1 MNEKKYGLTRF
12 SRFCLDLFADEH
24 MRETIID
31 DMEEQYDWNR
41 KNKSRFFAGSS
52 WLFSLFIIMVTF
64 FIKSGIWRAIMF
76 ENYIKTTLRN
86 IKRHKGYSCINIA
99 GLAVGIAC
107 FLIITMWVRDEL
119 SYDHWHEHAENTYM
133 VTFIEPGSA
142 RFSIYGCGAIGP
154 ALFDQYPEVTHFS
167 RRFGP
172 VSSPLRYKEK
182 AFSGD
187 VSGVDPGFFD
197 IFSLDFLHGS
207 PEGALRTPDSIVLAE
222 RTALKY
228 FGNENPLGKVMN
240 FEWWGTWHDFR
251 VTAVIADLP
260 GNTHLEFDYLL
271 PIDFVT
277 LSGMTVDTWDAIAYK
292 NYVRL
297 RKDADVDQLNAKI
310 SGIMRAHVPEWESDV
325 NLFPIKDFHL
335 HYSTSGAKTV
345 TYVLVFSVIG
355 ILVLAMACINFIN
368 LTTAF
373 SARRAREVGMRKVI
387 GAKRSQLVLQ
397 FLGESTILTLVAL
410 VGSLLLIW
418 LLLPAVNAVSGK
430 SLALRL
436 DGTLWMQMIA
446 VVLLVGG
453 AAGLYPALKLS
464 GFCPVSVLRRT
475 STSRGGNP
483 LFRKILVVI
492 QFSISIFL
500 IISSVVV
507 LQQSLFMRGHDMGV
521 NTEFVVNME
530 LRGGIRRNYRAIR
543 EELLHLSHVE
553 AVCITNGSLNKRFAT
568 DAADWE
574 GRKPEEKINME
585 IHAVDFEYDDV
596 FGLELVEGRYFS
608 REFATDAEEAIV
620 LNQTAVRRMGI
631 EDPLGKRFDCPLPFD
646 SDRSG
651 RIIGVVK
658 DFHFRSLYEPIAPL
672 ILVIAPGWITDL
684 YIRLDGNDLS
694 GTMAAVEKVI
704 KTHAPNYPFEF
715 RFMNDEI
722 NELYSTEVRF
732 GKLVQAGTGLA
743 IFIACLGLFGL
754 ASFMAQQRTKEIG
767 IRKILGSSTTGIVAL
782 LSKDFLLWVG
792 MANLIAWPAAW
803 WMMQVWLRNF
813 AYRVPLTLWPFLFS
827 GIGVLVVA
835 WLTVS
840 WQSFRAASSDPVDT
854 LRYE

>member
-1 MNEKKYGLTRF
+1 MNEKKSGLIPF

-24 MRETIID
+24 MRETILE

-41 KNKSRFFAGSS
+41 KNKGRFFSGLS

-64 FIKSGIWRAIMF
+64 IIKSCIWRIIMF
-76 ENYIKTTLRN
+76 KNHVKTTLRN
-86 IKRHKGYSCINIA
+86 IKRHKGYSVINVA
-99 GLAVGIAC
+99 GLAVGMAC
-107 FLIITMWVRDEL
+107 FLLIAMWVRDEL
-119 SYDHWHEHAENTYM
+119 SYDRWHEHAENTYI
-133 VTFIEPGSA
+133 VSYQKPGSS

-154 ALFDQYPEVTHFS
+154 ALCDQYPEITHFS

-172 VSSPLRYKEK
+172 VSSPLRYEDKV
-182 AFSGD
+182 FSGD
-187 VSGVDPGFFD
+187 VSGVDSGFFD
-197 IFSLDFLHGS
+197 IFSLHFLHGL
-207 PEGALRTPDSIVLAE
+207 PENALNTPDSIVLTE
-222 RTALKY
+222 GTASKY
-228 FGNENPLGKVMN
+228 FGKENPLGKVMH

-260 GNTHLEFDYLL
+260 ANTHLEFDYLL

-277 LSGMTVDTWDAIAYK
+277 RSGMTYETWDAIAYK

-297 RKDADVDQLNAKI
+297 RDDADLEGLNAKI
-310 SGIMRAHVPEWESDV
+310 SGIMREHFAGWESDV
-325 NLFPIKDFHL
+325 GLFPIQDFHL
-335 HYSTSGAKTV
+335 HYSPSGAKAI

-355 ILVLAMACINFIN
+355 ILVLFMACINFVN

-397 FLGESTILTLVAL
+397 FLGESMLLTFIAL
-410 VGSLLLIW
+410 IGSLLLIF

-430 SLALRL
+430 SLALHL
-436 DGTLWMQMIA
+436 DGALAFQML
-446 VVLLVGG
+446 VVILLVGG
-453 AAGLYPALKLS
+453 AAGLYPALKLA
-464 GFCPVSVLRRT
+464 GFRPVSVLGRT

-492 QFSISIFL
+492 QFTISIFL
-500 IISSVVV
+500 IVSSMVI
-507 LQQSLFMRGHDMGV
+507 LQQSRFMRGHDMGI

-530 LRGGIRRNYRAIR
+530 LRGGVRRNYRAIR
-543 EELLHLSHVE
+543 EELLRMSRVE

-568 DAADWE
+568 GDADWE
-574 GRKPEEKINME
+574 GRKPEDKINME

-596 FGLELVEGRYFS
+596 FGLEMVDGRYFS
-608 REFATDAEEAIV
+608 REFSTDAEEAIV
-620 LNQTAVRRMGI
+620 LNQTAVNRMGM
-631 EDPLGKRFDCPLPFD
+631 EDPIGKRFDCPLPYD
-646 SDRSG
+646 PDRKG

-658 DFHFRSLYEPIAPL
+658 DFHFRSLHEPIAPL

-694 GTMAAVEKVI
+694 GTMAAVEKII
-704 KTHAPNYPFEF
+704 KTHAPNFPFEF
-715 RFMNDEI
+715 RFMDDEI
-722 NELYSTEVRF
+722 HALYNAEVRF
-732 GKLVQAGTGLA
+732 EKLVQAGTGLA
-743 IFIACLGLFGL
+743 VFIACLGIFGL
-754 ASFMAQQRTKEIG
+754 ASFMSQQRTKEIG
-767 IRKILGSSTTGIVAL
+767 IRKILGSSTSGIVAL

-803 WMMQVWLRNF
+803 WAMQVWLRNF
-813 AYRVPLTLWPFLFS
+813 AYRVPLTPWPFLFS
-827 GIGVLVVA
+827 GIGVLAVA

-840 WQSFRAASSDPVDT
+840 WQSFRAASSNPVDT